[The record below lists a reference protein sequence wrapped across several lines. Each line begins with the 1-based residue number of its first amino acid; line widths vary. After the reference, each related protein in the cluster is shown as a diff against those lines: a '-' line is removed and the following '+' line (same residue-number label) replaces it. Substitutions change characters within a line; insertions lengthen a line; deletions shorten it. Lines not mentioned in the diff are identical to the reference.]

1 MHDPADIPTFIE
13 RWQNAG
19 ASERANAQQF
29 LIELADL
36 LGVPRPANSHEDGYS
51 FEFPVRLPKHDGTF
65 GEGRIDL
72 YKRRAFVLEAKQF
85 AGPKEEPTSLQ
96 LMAEDAGI

>member
-29 LIELADL
+29 LIELADI
-36 LGVPRPANSHEDGYS
+36 LGVPRPANSH
-51 FEFPVRLPKHDGTF
+51 
-65 GEGRIDL
+65 
-72 YKRRAFVLEAKQF
+72 
-85 AGPKEEPTSLQ
+85 
-96 LMAEDAGI
+96 